1 MLCNPRN
8 LNFYLMLGADALCFA
23 AALTISYL
31 LRFDFNLSNAYGAQL
46 VGLLKYDLPL
56 KLGVFLVLGLYR
68 GMWRYTSLVD
78 FWKLT
83 EAVVLASALFV
94 ALVAF
99 RFGFTGFSRSVLA
112 MDALLCLMFTAGVRL
127 TIRTIYARTAAWS
140 SARTNP
146 QRPPRRILVI
156 GAGSL
161 GERLVREITSSPQL
175 NYHVVG
181 FLDDDP
187 AKRGRSLHGREVLGG
202 VDDLERVAED
212 RGVEE
217 LCIAVSSAS
226 AAQMRRIV
234 ELCKASGLPQRI
246 LPATSELLD
255 GKVALTL
262 RPVDYLDLLGRSEA
276 ALDEAGIAA
285 TITGRV
291 VLVTG
296 CGGSIGSELCRQV
309 VRFKPARLVLVD
321 LSEYNLYA
329 IAGELSAELSFT
341 DYCCVLGSVAD
352 LPLMRR
358 VMAGHRPALVL
369 HAAAYKHVPML
380 EENPWS
386 AVTNNILGS
395 RAVMQAAV
403 ESGVERFVVVST
415 DKAVRPTSVMGASKR
430 VTERLMACFAGSATR
445 FMAVRF
451 GNVVG
456 SSGSV
461 VPLFRRQIERGGPV
475 TVTHPEIT
483 RYFMSISEACQ
494 LILQAGA
501 LSKAA
506 SKAGS
511 PSGQGGEIFVLDMGE
526 PVRIVDM
533 ARDLIRL
540 SGKEP
545 GVDVDIVFTGL
556 RPGEKIFEELITE
569 GEGVVRTEHE
579 KIMVLG
585 GTLGADP
592 TDLACVLDES
602 LAELEA
608 AAQAQDGEAIRALLM
623 RLVPEYAR
631 PEGDRPA
638 DGQGGGQGG
647 GQ

>member
-8 LNFYLMLGADALCFA
+8 SNFYLMLAADALCMA
-23 AALTISYL
+23 AALTVSYL
-31 LRFDFNLSNAYGAQL
+31 IRFEFNLPNAYGAQL
-46 VGLLKYDLPL
+46 IALFKYVLPL
-56 KLGVFLVLGLYR
+56 KLAVFLLLGLYR
-68 GMWRYTSLVD
+68 GMWRYTSLAD
-78 FWKLT
+78 FWKLM
-83 EAVVLASALFV
+83 EAVVLSSALLV
-94 ALVAF
+94 ALVAY
-99 RFGFTGFSRSVLA
+99 RFGFTGFSRAVLA
-112 MDALLCLMFTAGVRL
+112 VDGVLTLLFTAGLRL
-127 TIRTIYARTAAWS
+127 SIRAAYARTKAWS
-140 SARTNP
+140 IARPAT
-146 QRPPRRILVI
+146 PPRRILVI

-161 GERLVREITSSPQL
+161 GERLVREIALTPEL
-175 NYHVVG
+175 NYEVVG

-187 AKRGRSLHGREVLGG
+187 DKRGRSLHGKSVLGA
-202 VDDLERVAED
+202 VADVARVVRERD
-212 RGVEE
+212 VEE
-217 LCIAVSSAS
+217 LCIAVSRAS
-226 AAQMRRIV
+226 AEQMRAIV
-234 ELCKASGLPQRI
+234 DACAATGLPRRI
-246 LPATSELLD
+246 LPATSQLLE

-285 TITGRV
+285 MLRDRV

-309 VRFKPARLVLVD
+309 IRFSPRKLVLVD
-321 LSEYNLYA
+321 SSEYNLYA
-329 IAGELSAELSFT
+329 IAGELESELGFT
-341 DYCCVLGSVAD
+341 HYTPVLGSVAD
-352 LPLMRR
+352 ADLMRR
-358 VMAGHRPALVL
+358 VMLSERPSCVL

-380 EENPWS
+380 EENPAA
-386 AVTNNILGS
+386 AVTNNILGT
-395 RAVMQAAV
+395 RTAMRAAV
-403 ESGVERFVVVST
+403 EAGVERFVLVST

-430 VTERLMACFAGSATR
+430 VTELLMACFAGSATR

-475 TVTHPEIT
+475 TVTHPEMT

-501 LSKAA
+501 L
-506 SKAGS
+506 G
-511 PSGQGGEIFVLDMGE
+511 PRHGHGGEIFVLDMGR

-545 GVDVDIVFTGL
+545 GVDIDIVFTGP
-556 RPGEKIFEELITE
+556 RPGEKLYEELITA

-585 GTLGADP
+585 GTLGENPED
-592 TDLACVLDES
+592 TACSLDAA
-602 LAELEA
+602 LAELEEA
-608 AAQAQDGEAIRALLM
+608 AHSRNAAAIRALIA
-623 RLVPEYAR
+623 RIVPEYA
-631 PEGDRPA
+631 PES
-638 DGQGGGQGG
+638 DGSR
-647 GQ
+647 

>member
-46 VGLLKYDLPL
+46 IGLLKYDLPL
-56 KLGVFLVLGLYR
+56 KLGVFLLLGLYR

-127 TIRTIYARTAAWS
+127 TIRTVYARTAAWN
-140 SARTNP
+140 SARKRP
-146 QRPPRRILVI
+146 QRPARRILVI

-161 GERLVREITSSPQL
+161 GERLVREISSTPQL
-175 NYHVVG
+175 NYEVVG

-187 AKRGRSLHGREVLGG
+187 AKRGRSLHDREVLGG
-202 VDDLERVAED
+202 VDDLARVAED

-217 LCIAVSSAS
+217 LCIAVSHAS

-246 LPATSELLD
+246 LPATSELLE
-255 GKVALTL
+255 GRVALTL

-285 TITGRV
+285 TIRGRV

-296 CGGSIGSELCRQV
+296 CGGSIGAELCRQV
-309 VRFKPARLVLVD
+309 VRFRPARLVLVD

-329 IAGELSAELSFT
+329 IARELSAELSFT
-341 DYCCVLGSVAD
+341 DYSCVLGSVAD

-380 EENPWS
+380 EENPWA
-386 AVTNNILGS
+386 AVTNNILGT
-395 RAVMQAAV
+395 RAAMQAAV
-403 ESGVERFVVVST
+403 ESGVERFVLVST

-430 VTERLMACFAGSATR
+430 VTERLMACFAGGATR

-475 TVTHPEIT
+475 TVTHPEMT

-501 LSKAA
+501 MGQADALSRR
-506 SKAGS
+506 GR
-511 PSGQGGEIFVLDMGE
+511 GGEIFVLDMGQ
-526 PVRIVDM
+526 PVRILDM

-585 GTLGADP
+585 GTLGDDP
-592 TDLACVLDES
+592 ADLACVLDRS
-602 LAELEA
+602 LEELSA
-608 AAQAQDGEAIRALLM
+608 AAQAQDGEAIRALLT
-623 RLVPEYAR
+623 RLVPEYAQPENDR
-631 PEGDRPA
+631 PGGTGGDR
-638 DGQGGGQGG
+638 
-647 GQ
+647 